1 MLTLMPFEGTT
12 FARVQAKA
20 IDCVRNE
27 CIWQCGFSHVTL
39 SLFVLTVFC

>member
-27 CIWQCGFSHVTL
+27 WQCGFSHVTL